1 MKARVLIV
9 GEYMALYAIGAGI
22 GFWLVLEAMPK

>member
-1 MKARVLIV
+1 MKARALIV

-22 GFWLVLEAMPK
+22 GFWMMVEAMPK